1 MRTKRWS
8 QFVFNVSR
16 LRIMLLGRSMN
27 MRFAIYFA
35 ITILFVNSLA
45 FGQSDSVKSPPANA
59 AVADFD
65 FTDFAGKK
73 RKFSE
78 FAGKVV
84 LIDFWATWCGPC
96 LADIP
101 KLKKIHEKYKA
112 EGFEILGLNAETI
125 GDEDPDPAFAKEAA
139 KRAIQIVATRGVT
152 WPQGNSATS
161 LPVAVNN
168 FGVKALPTKVL
179 IGRDGKIIARL
190 GEKDDTEK
198 VVADAMAVKP

>member
-1 MRTKRWS
+1 MRIKRRS
-8 QFVFNVSR
+8 RFVFEGSR

-27 MRFAIYFA
+27 MKLFVVIA

-45 FGQSDSVKSPPANA
+45 FAQADSVKAPPATA
-59 AVADFD
+59 VVADFD

-78 FAGKVV
+78 FTGKVV

-112 EGFEILGLNAETI
+112 DGFEILGLNAETI

-139 KRAIQIVATRGVT
+139 KRAIQIVNTRGVT
-152 WPQGNSATS
+152 WPQANSATS

-168 FGVKALPTKVL
+168 FGVKVLPTKVL

-198 VVADAMAVKP
+198 TVADAMAMKP

>member
-1 MRTKRWS
+1 MRNKRWS
-8 QFVFNVSR
+8 RFVFNVSR

-27 MRFAIYFA
+27 MRFVILFA
-35 ITILFVNSLA
+35 ITILFVNSLVY
-45 FGQSDSVKSPPANA
+45 GQADTVKAPPATA

-101 KLKKIHEKYKA
+101 KLKKLHEKYKA
-112 EGFEILGLNAETI
+112 DGFEILGLNAETI
-125 GDEDPDPAFAKEAA
+125 GDEDSDPTFAKEAA
-139 KRAIQIVATRGVT
+139 KRAIQIVTTRGVM
-152 WPQGNSATS
+152 WPQGNSTTS

-168 FGVKALPTKVL
+168 FGVKVLPTKIL

-190 GEKDDTEK
+190 GEKDDAEK
-198 VVADAMAVKP
+198 IVAEAMAPKP